1 MADTR
6 DMVPHPRVRPTRDL
20 PRREPGL
27 RILAFAPGSE
37 IEDWII
43 SEISRV
49 DAFVQ
54 IERNVENVIAALIE
68 DPPPRPAVV
77 VIDFDKMDAGAMLQL
92 HAIRE
97 QGWCGVIIGVGLIP
111 TPLRSS
117 LGIERVLALPA
128 TDGDLSKAIEAVGFS
143 AQTVRIPV
151 RRDPSTMSAFQVRAA
166 SARVVTKQSN
176 DDR

>member
-1 MADTR
+1 MA
-6 DMVPHPRVRPTRDL
+6 PHPRLRRTRDL
-20 PRREPGL
+20 PSREPGL
-27 RILAFAPGSE
+27 RVLAFAPGSE

-68 DPPPRPAVV
+68 DPPPRPAIV
-77 VIDFDKMDAGAMLQL
+77 VIDFDRMDAGAMLQL
-92 HAIRE
+92 HAIRD
-97 QGWCGVIIGVGLIP
+97 QGWCGVIIGMGMIP
-111 TPLRSS
+111 IPLRSS
-117 LGIERVLALPA
+117 LGIERVVGLPA
-128 TDGDLSKAIEAVGFS
+128 TDGDLAKAIDAVGFS

-151 RRDPSTMSAFQVRAA
+151 RRDTSAMGAFQVRAT